1 MRRIFLGLAVLAF
14 TLFGVLDVAHSAS
27 GEASQTPEGPTF
39 YQIGEVYTPRLL
51 PDSPWYFLKVW
62 RDGLQ
67 LFFTFDPIKKLEL
80 KLTLANKRILEYQ
93 RVCELSPKICERFKE
108 WPERYAKWMR
118 EAEGDLE
125 KVKAAGKD
133 VTALVAKLEENL
145 ARQQAVLERVY
156 QLVPEAAKQAIL
168 QAKENS
174 QKGLENAME
183 KVAGQGQAEKVREK
197 LQQRLQEYKGEGSPS
212 AKTESESEQ
221 VRSEVEFE
229 VEDSSESQNKSQ
241 NSPCKTCGQGASE
254 SSQKGGQGN

>member
-1 MRRIFLGLAVLAF
+1 MKRIFLGLAVLTLA
-14 TLFGVLDVAHSAS
+14 LFGTLRVAYAAT

-39 YQIGEVYTPRLL
+39 YQIGDVYTPRLL

-67 LFFTFDPIKKLEL
+67 LFLTSDPVKKLEL

-93 RVCELSPKICERFKE
+93 RVCELSPKTCERFKE
-108 WPERYAKWMR
+108 WPEKYAKWMR

-183 KVAGQGQAEKVREK
+183 KVAGQGQGEKVREK
-197 LQQRLQEYKGEGSPS
+197 LQKRLQEYKGEGSPS
-212 AKTESESEQ
+212 AETEKGANES
-221 VRSEVEFE
+221 
-229 VEDSSESQNKSQ
+229 N
-241 NSPCKTCGQGASE
+241 G
-254 SSQKGGQGN
+254 KGGLGN

>member
-1 MRRIFLGLAVLAF
+1 MKKIILLVALSFVFLF
-14 TLFGVLDVAHSAS
+14 EVAPVVWGAEDSVA
-27 GEASQTPEGPTF
+27 QTPEGPTF

-67 LFFTFDPIKKLEL
+67 LFFTSDPIKKLEF

-93 RVCELSPKICERFKE
+93 RVCELNPKTCERFKE

-118 EAEGDLE
+118 EAAGDLE

-156 QLVPEAAKQAIL
+156 QLVPDAAKQAIL

-183 KVAGQGQAEKVREK
+183 RVAGQGQGEKVREK
-197 LQQRLQEYKGEGSPS
+197 LQQRLQNYKGEGSPS
-212 AKTESESEQ
+212 AETESESEQ
-221 VRSEVEFE
+221 EKNEVEFE
-229 VEDSSESQNKSQ
+229 VEDSNESQNKDQ
-241 NSPCKTCGQGASE
+241 NSPCQTCGQG
-254 SSQKGGQGN
+254 QKDGQGN